1 MKFNK
6 SLQDCPLQKLAFI
19 HFLQYDDISVLFSD
33 PHPPGVVGV
42 SCVKQIVKYSSIKGV
57 NNSVPTAIHFSSAW
71 DGGYHVNIFSL
82 NCKIMD
88 SQGNICALCQNILER
103 KNKGFKRWR
112 ICTVLNATAFGHLFP
127 NHDYSEVQQ
136 QFLCQECLNFINI
149 RTVAASKRGIKRKL
163 PPTRDT
169 QPRAKRFK
177 EDPGKKENIN
187 IPLERAQDLLGAY
200 KYKTAF
206 NLLAK
211 TSAAARSAIVEVA
224 RYIVQQ
230 EVMWLKT

>member
-1 MKFNK
+1 M
-6 SLQDCPLQKLAFI
+6 
-19 HFLQYDDISVLFSD
+19 
-33 PHPPGVVGV
+33 
-42 SCVKQIVKYSSIKGV
+42 
-57 NNSVPTAIHFSSAW
+57 
-71 DGGYHVNIFSL
+71 
-82 NCKIMD
+82 
-88 SQGNICALCQNILER
+88 
-103 KNKGFKRWR
+103 
-112 ICTVLNATAFGHLFP
+112 
-127 NHDYSEVQQ
+127 
-136 QFLCQECLNFINI
+136 
-149 RTVAASKRGIKRKL
+149 AASKRGIKRKL

-177 EDPGKKENIN
+177 EDPGKKENLN
-187 IPLERAQDLLGAY
+187 SPLERAQDLLGAY